1 MKQIEQ
7 LYLQYKQDVYAYLL
21 SLTRELDMAEEL
33 LSETFVRAIS
43 SIENFKGKSSVKTW
57 LFSIARNVW
66 LEKLRKEK
74 QTVEFTDLLG
84 LYISDRMEERMTAK
98 ETAEKIRQ
106 LLLQKEERTRKVVYM
121 RAEGYSF
128 FEIAKA
134 LNISEN
140 SARVIDFRARNWL
153 KTMLEKEGLS

>member
-33 LSETFVRAIS
+33 LSETFVRAIL